1 MAKEEGSGFSMG
13 GLLDGFKKKEPE
25 ANEDSTRM
33 ATPSARRQAPAPAP
47 APPAARATPTPAP
60 RVTPAPAAEMPA
72 PAAPRRKRSWWLP
85 LFAILAMAAGSGL
98 GLYFL
103 QAAEARQAVPQ
114 EASLVIATEPAGAT
128 VSVGGTEQASPA
140 VLEGLPPGRVEF
152 EVRAPGYRTQRGH
165 LDLVAGENRVLRL
178 VLTRAGDL

>member
-1 MAKEEGSGFSMG
+1 MDSGRPG
-13 GLLDGFKKKEPE
+13 RT
-25 ANEDSTRM
+25 TR
-33 ATPSARRQAPAPAP
+33 
-47 APPAARATPTPAP
+47 AARSEP
-60 RVTPAPAAEMPA
+60 RAGRV
-72 PAAPRRKRSWWLP
+72 PRADGGGARGDWTRPRS
-85 LFAILAMAAGSGL
+85 AAGSGL

-178 VLTRAGDL
+178 VLTRAGE